1 MIRFSF
7 CFLIG
12 CVLLA
17 FVSCGK
23 KQGASSLIPVEN
35 FFVKPEK
42 SNFKLSPDGSRIAY
56 LGIDDHCKNIFI
68 LDLNDRRKSKQLTYQ
83 SDMNVQYFFWASDS
97 MLVFS
102 NAHSSTD
109 SLRMYAI
116 GVDNEVQKQIIP
128 TKKAKLRWLAPQKLM
143 DDYLLVSLNDRDSS
157 VFDLYKVFVDGRAP
171 QLVTQNPGNVS
182 NWFASPDGK
191 VRLAVTS
198 DSVQESLLYRA
209 GEQDP
214 FKQVA
219 VTDYQ
224 TIIEPIG
231 FVKNSSTNIYALSNK
246 NRDKLALVEYN
257 CTTGDEERVIYSN
270 EEVDLES
277 SGYSHYLQELI
288 YSSYTIDRG
297 EKYFFNTT
305 FKKQFENLS
314 TQFKGQS
321 IDIIDTDNAM
331 QNWIVRIATDVN
343 PGGIY
348 HYDVR
353 TNEAHLLS
361 ETNPKLGET
370 PLAPKQAINFQSRDG
385 LTLHGYLTY
394 PATGGKDDL
403 PVVVLVHDGPYRRET
418 ANYDPEVQFLA
429 NRGYLVFQLN
439 YRGSSG
445 YGKKFWA
452 AGFKQ
457 WGGKIQTDIID
468 GVTWLIHQGI
478 VDKNKVAIMGTGFG
492 GYSALHAAT
501 YNSSFYK
508 CAISMSGYTNLFTY
522 LKEIPPYQQQY
533 AKLFYKIIGNPVKE
547 YDMFKAIS
555 PVFHADKV
563 KIPVLFAQGGKD
575 AYSSLMD
582 ANQFVQRL
590 KNNNIPVRYLY
601 REEEGRRF
609 RNEENVVNYYQEV
622 ETFLK
627 EYLK

>member
-1 MIRFSF
+1 MIRFSLY
-7 CFLIG
+7 FLIG
-12 CVLLA
+12 AVLSVM
-17 FVSCGK
+17 VSCGK
-23 KQGASSLIPVEN
+23 KLGADKLIPVEN
-35 FFVKPEK
+35 FFLKPDK
-42 SNFKLSPDGSRIAY
+42 SNFKLSPDGRHIAY
-56 LGIDDHCKNIFI
+56 LGLDDHCKNIFI
-68 LDLNDRRKSKQLTYQ
+68 LDLEDKRKSKQLTYQ

-97 MLVFS
+97 ILIFS

-116 GVDNEVQKQIIP
+116 DVNSEEKKQIIP
-128 TKKAKLRWLAPQKLM
+128 TKKARLRWLAPQKM
-143 DDYLLVSLNDRDSS
+143 RDDYLLMTINDRDSS

-171 QLVTQNPGNVS
+171 QLVTQNPGNIS
-182 NWFASPDGK
+182 KWISSPDGM
-191 VRLAVTS
+191 VRLAMTS
-198 DSVQESLLYRA
+198 DSVQGSLLYRA
-209 GEQDP
+209 TEQDP

-224 TIIEPIG
+224 TILEPLG
-231 FVKNSSTNIYALSNK
+231 FVKNSLTNIYALSN
-246 NRDKLALVEYN
+246 NDRDKLALVEYN
-257 CTTGDEERVIYSN
+257 CTTGKEERLIYSN
-270 EEVDLES
+270 DEVDVEP
-277 SGYSHYLQELI
+277 SGYSYALQALI
-288 YSSYTIDRG
+288 YSSYTIDRS
-297 EKYFFNTT
+297 EKFFFNED
-305 FKKQFENLS
+305 FKKEFDQLAA
-314 TQFKGQS
+314 QFKGQS
-321 IDIIDTDNAM
+321 IDILDTDNSL
-331 QNWIVRIATDVN
+331 QHWIVRVATDVN

-348 HYDVR
+348 HYDVKK
-353 TNEAHLLS
+353 NKAVLLS
-361 ETNPKLGET
+361 EINPKLADAK
-370 PLAPKQAINFQSRDG
+370 LSPKQAINFQSRDG

-394 PATGGKDDL
+394 PAGEVSNEL

-492 GYSALHAAT
+492 GYSALHGAT

-522 LKEIPPYQQQY
+522 FKEIPPYQQQY
-533 AKLFYKIIGNPVKE
+533 TKLFYQIIGNPVQE
-547 YDMFKAIS
+547 SDLFKAIS

-582 ANQFVQRL
+582 ASQFVQRL

-609 RNEENVVNYYQEV
+609 RNEENLVNYYQEV

-627 EYLK
+627 QYLK